1 MSTIKSK
8 TIVGAIIAESHHEE
22 TTDDIGKTF
31 QPSCHPLPEIKMAFS
46 MGSINVVVYPLISW
60 EFEGK
65 ITNVGLSVHSK
76 TKSKGEFPVSKSCT
90 VGRLRSL
97 LKWALLDKKTLGC
110 SSVFKFSIIITTF
123 ITE

>member
-1 MSTIKSK
+1 
-8 TIVGAIIAESHHEE
+8 
-22 TTDDIGKTF
+22 
-31 QPSCHPLPEIKMAFS
+31 

-123 ITE
+123 IDPILNAIHCSKCFIYIFTHLI